1 MQPRSRPCCLVA
13 FLPHSLLTA
22 DVVLVSLLLSVTQA
36 PQQNFL
42 GLAVD
47 LCYLPLDDAA
57 LAAPMLQVG
66 ERGRGREGLAQRPC

>member
-1 MQPRSRPCCLVA
+1 M
-13 FLPHSLLTA
+13 
-22 DVVLVSLLLSVTQA
+22 TQA